1 MLAALHRHDGL
12 VRLILTRS
20 HTVIELEGSLYN
32 SERELVERVT
42 ALWCALD
49 RSHFT
54 VACTLIDLGRADV
67 NHGPY
72 CPFLIDACR
81 KGRLDIVHFLIENGY
96 ADVNQTVTNDANK
109 ASSLILSAQYD
120 HTNIAAYLLDK
131 DADIEYRTYVEQDTA
146 LTVAA
151 REGHLA
157 IIKLLCSASA
167 SITVKNHNR
176 KTPMMLVAAREAFE
190 AIDFL
195 LEYMHDETTFDD
207 LELIA
212 SSYLAHNNTITLDDR
227 QRMVRL
233 LRKSLEQ
240 RLLFHV
246 PKTVAQSVAVY
257 DFQIECQAIAER
269 DHIQHNNDRLCL
281 EALLICERILLFRKE
296 ELLFEPLF
304 KRRVMMLVQNNQFD
318 RCFHLNLNLFHLISN
333 NQQSVMKIVDP
344 SFYGSKS
351 YVKKQLTTTQ
361 GRNLLHL
368 SVNLE
373 KTYDISYRLT
383 NIMPV
388 LSSLVVE
395 VNSQICQEVSQYGRC
410 SSNSACGCLHMEGAS
425 NIGICG
431 FQWVT
436 CSDLVPCEETNNY
449 CGQSDHICVHH
460 PRCHERPLCF
470 PVSMMD
476 AKLCPPMNGK
486 QTSTNSSKVPYTS

>member
-96 ADVNQTVTNDANK
+96 ADVNQTATNDANK

-131 DADIEYRTYVEQDTA
+131 DAGIEYRTYVEQDTA

-157 IIKLLCSASA
+157 IIKLLCSAGA

-318 RCFHLNLNLFHLISN
+318 RCFHLNLNLFH
-333 NQQSVMKIVDP
+333 
-344 SFYGSKS
+344 F
-351 YVKKQLTTTQ
+351 
-361 GRNLLHL
+361 
-368 SVNLE
+368 
-373 KTYDISYRLT
+373 
-383 NIMPV
+383 
-388 LSSLVVE
+388 SLVVE

-486 QTSTNSSKVPYTS
+486 QTSTNSSKVSYTS